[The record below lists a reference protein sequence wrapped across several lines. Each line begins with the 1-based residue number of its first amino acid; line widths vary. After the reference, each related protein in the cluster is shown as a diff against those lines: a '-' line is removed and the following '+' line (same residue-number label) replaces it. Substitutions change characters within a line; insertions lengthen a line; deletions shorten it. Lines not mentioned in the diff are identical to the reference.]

1 VSEYQ
6 YYEFVAVDRPLTP
19 AQRSELRALSTRAEI
34 SASSFVNTYEWG
46 DFKGDPRALMEGYFD
61 AFLYLANWGT
71 HRVMLRLP
79 VGLLDL
85 DTAAAYCVG
94 DSAQAWA
101 TREHVIVDLCSE
113 DEEADWESD
122 GEGLL
127 ASIVPVRAELAA
139 GDPRLLYL
147 AWLLC
152 VQAREVGEDEPEP
165 PVPAGLGE
173 LSGSLDS
180 LADFLRLDR
189 DLLAAAAEASGKLT
203 VKAPPPASLARWVKR
218 LPEVDKETILL
229 RLLRGDEVHLRTELL
244 RWYAGAPTRSA
255 GVAGGRTAGQL
266 LAAAEAQWA
275 GRQRSAEQSAA
286 AERVRRE
293 QVAAAAR
300 EQRLKTLAELGEQP
314 WQRVVSMIET
324 RKPKEYDAA
333 IELLGDLKALAE
345 RDGRAAAFTRRV
357 RQLRAD
363 HARKPSLLDRLDRA
377 RLG

>member
-6 YYEFVAVDRPLTP
+6 YYEFGAVDRPLTP
-19 AQRSELRALSTRAEI
+19 AQRGELRALSTRAEI
-34 SASSFVNTYEWG
+34 SASRFVNTYEWG

-71 HRVMLRLP
+71 HRVMLRVP

-101 TREHVIVDLCSE
+101 TREHLVLDLCSE

-127 ASIVPVRAELAA
+127 ESIVPVRAELVT
-139 GDPRLLYL
+139 GDTRLLYL

-152 VQAREVGEDEPEP
+152 VQAGKVGEDEPEP

-173 LSGSLDS
+173 LSGPLDS

-189 DLLAAAAEASGKLT
+189 DLLAAAAEASGQLT
-203 VKAPPPASLARWVKR
+203 VKAPPVASLARWVKR
-218 LPEVDKETILL
+218 LPEADKDAALL
-229 RLLRGDEVHLRTELL
+229 RLLRGDEAHLRAELL
-244 RWYAGAPTRSA
+244 CRYHGEPARSA
-255 GVAGGRTAGQL
+255 GAAGGRTAGQL
-266 LAAAEAQWA
+266 LAAGEAGA
-275 GRQRSAEQSAA
+275 RGRQRLVEQRAA

-300 EQRLKTLAELGEQP
+300 EQRLRALVEQGDQP
-314 WQRVVSMIET
+314 WQRVTSMIET
-324 RKPKEYDAA
+324 RKPKEYDAV
-333 IELLGDLKALAE
+333 IELLGDLRTLAE

-357 RQLRAD
+357 RRLRAE